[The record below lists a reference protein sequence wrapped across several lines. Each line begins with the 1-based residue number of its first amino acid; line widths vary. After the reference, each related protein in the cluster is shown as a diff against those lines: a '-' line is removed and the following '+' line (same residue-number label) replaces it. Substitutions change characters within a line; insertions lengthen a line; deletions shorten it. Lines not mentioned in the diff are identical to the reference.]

1 MLENQTY
8 FDCTGVLFEINM
20 MSKSIF
26 LVVFGFLLGVAQSAS
41 ITSLD
46 NADTKSVAE
55 CQSCEYIMKFI
66 RFQTL
71 NKAQSVN
78 AVKEK
83 LKALFEIIPSSKQNA
98 EYLSNIEKYIR
109 MIRDG
114 QDPQSICK
122 TLLKCTTQQP
132 GSPRITACQVCT
144 AVVNL
149 IKAELAVSNTTVQ
162 IIIKA
167 VEALCALIGDVPVY
181 KECKVILAEIKQIIE
196 WIEQQLTPTDIC
208 ERLGFCN
215 KTIALVVSD
224 FSRAQLSGN
233 SSTLCNVCMMIVS
246 AVDGLFENVVN
257 KLQMVEDELN
267 EVCDAMGDLADQ
279 CKSVVVM
286 VVDELKSNVEYL
298 ESKLNPEK
306 TCQALSLC
314 SSSLNV

>member
-1 MLENQTY
+1 
-8 FDCTGVLFEINM
+8 

-26 LVVFGFLLGVAQSAS
+26 LVVFCFLIRVAQSAS

-46 NADTKSVAE
+46 HADTKSALE

-83 LKALFEIIPSSKQNA
+83 IKALFEVIPSSKQND
-98 EYLSNIEKYIR
+98 EYLSNIEKYIK
-109 MIRDG
+109 MIRGG

-122 TLLKCTTQQP
+122 TLLKCTTQQL

-144 AVVNL
+144 LVVDL
-149 IKAELAVSNTTVQ
+149 IKVDLEISNVTIQ
-162 IIIKA
+162 LIIKA

-181 KECKVILAEIKQIIE
+181 QECKVILEEINQIIK

-215 KTIALVVSD
+215 KTIALVMSD
-224 FSRAQLSGN
+224 YSSAQLNGN
-233 SSTLCNVCMMIVS
+233 SSTLCNVCMMVVS

-257 KLQMVEDELN
+257 KLQMVKDELN
-267 EVCDAMGDLADQ
+267 EVCGAMGDLADQ
-279 CKSVVVM
+279 CKSVVDM
-286 VVDELKSNVEYL
+286 VVDELQRNVEYL
-298 ESKLNPEK
+298 ESKLNPKK
-306 TCQALSLC
+306 TCEALSLC
-314 SSSLNV
+314 LSSLNV